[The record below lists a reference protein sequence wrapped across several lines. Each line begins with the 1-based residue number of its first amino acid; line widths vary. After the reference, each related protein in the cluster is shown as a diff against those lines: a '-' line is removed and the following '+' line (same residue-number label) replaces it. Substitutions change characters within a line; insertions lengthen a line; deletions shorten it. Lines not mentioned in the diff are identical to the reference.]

1 MNSYYS
7 SEKYLQKVDGW
18 WRAANYISV
27 GQIFMKD
34 NPLLQ
39 RKIKSDD
46 IKHKPIG
53 HWGTIPAGNFVYAH
67 LNRIINK
74 YDLNMFYIVGSGH
87 GGPVM
92 NTFSY
97 LDGSYTELY
106 PSIEQNIEGMK
117 KFFQQ
122 FSFPGGIG
130 SHAAPETPG
139 SIHEGGELGY
149 SLSHATGAIL
159 DNPDVIAVPFIG
171 DGEAETGPLATGWF
185 SNVFINPVNDGAILP
200 IINMNGAKIS
210 NPTILSRKTDED
222 LTNYFEGM
230 GWEPIFI
237 EGDEPSNMHKLMA
250 EKLDYAVERIIN
262 IQNKS
267 RKYPANQACLQKWP
281 VIILRTPKGW
291 TGPKNFNGKQIEG
304 SYRSHQIPIPVTPYN
319 EESIDIL
326 ENWLKSY
333 RPWELFNENGI
344 LNDELQSIKPAHNK
358 LMSLNPIT
366 NGKRKVSDLKLPDW
380 RSYTKNIQ
388 EPGDFNGQDMV
399 ELGKFLRDVINE
411 NPNNFRLFGPDETA
425 SNRLQNVF
433 ESSNR
438 QWLEPVNKLTDDFV
452 SSSGRIID
460 SQLSEHQAQGFL
472 EGYTLTGRYGIYA
485 SYESFLRITDSMLT
499 QHFKWIK
506 KADKYKWREPVQSL
520 NLIASSTVFQQDHN
534 GYTHQDPG
542 VITHLSEKSPD
553 YIRAYLPC
561 DTNTL
566 LAVINKMLMSRHKI
580 NLAIASKHVR
590 PQFYSANEAE
600 DLVEHGYKIIDWAS
614 TVENDDE
621 PDVVIAAS
629 GTEPN
634 LESLAAINIL
644 NENFPDLK
652 IRFVNVIDLF
662 KIRSPKVDDRGI
674 SDEEFDKTFTKNKPI
689 IFAFHAYEGLIR
701 DIFFERN
708 NRNLY
713 VHGYREEG
721 DITTPFDMRVYSKM
735 DRFHISKEVAKIIC
749 VKSSDEFIKE
759 MDNMLD
765 YHHRYIRDNGVDIP
779 EIQNWKWKSL
789 I

>member
-237 EGDEPSNMHKLMA
+237 EGDDPSNMHKLMA

-267 RKYPANQACLQKWP
+267 RKYLANQACLQKWP

-425 SNRLQNVF
+425 SNRLQNIF